1 MLKQITSILLLA
13 LAVTSTTA
21 IAENQPKT
29 NDYWWPKKL
38 DLSPL
43 RNLNELDSPMNRHYH
58 YKQAFQKLDVKA
70 LRADMIK
77 LLTTSQDWWP
87 ADFGNY
93 GPFFIR
99 LSWHS
104 AGTYRVFDGRG
115 GADGG
120 QIRFAPLN
128 SWPDNVNLDKARR
141 LLWPIKQKYG
151 DAVSWSDLIVYA
163 GTVAMESMGVKTIGF
178 AFGREDDWQSD
189 QINWGEGDQWLSS
202 NLNKKADLKKPF
214 AATQM
219 GLIYVNPEGPGGN
232 PDPLLA
238 AKQIRDTFA
247 RMGMN
252 DQETVA
258 LIAGGHS
265 FGKAHGAASPKYLG
279 PAPEAAPIQE
289 QGLGWKNSFKK
300 GDGPDTITSGLEGS
314 WTITPAKWNDSNYFE
329 NLYTFKWVKTKSPA
343 GATQW
348 RPKNKSADNLVPDAF
363 DPNKRHAPM
372 MFTTD
377 LSMKADPDYNKI
389 SEYFKR
395 HPKAFEAAF
404 AEAWFKLTH
413 RDMGPTSRYLGPWVP
428 KEVMIWQDPIPKAN
442 YKLVNAKDVASL
454 KVEILNSGLTMPEL
468 IKTAWASAS
477 SYRKTDMRG
486 GANGARVALLPQKD
500 WPANEP
506 KALANVLSKLQA
518 IQTKFNQSQTD
529 GRKISLADLII
540 LAGNTA
546 VEEGV
551 KKAGYKLT
559 IPFIPGRTDAS
570 QKETDIQSFGY
581 LEPTADGFINY
592 FDATKTKLSPP
603 QALVNK
609 ASMLDLNIPQ
619 MTVLVGGLRVLN
631 ANYDN
636 SQDGVFT
643 NNPGALSNDYF
654 VNLLDMSIVWKKSK
668 TNEGEYEGYDRKT
681 GKLVWKATSVDLIFG
696 SNSELRAVAE
706 VYGSSDAKKKFIKD
720 FVRAWVKVMNLGR
733 FDLAPNPKKGKHP
746 LKR

>member
-1 MLKQITSILLLA
+1 MLKQITVSLLTLA
-13 LAVTSTTA
+13 LGITSNA
-21 IAENQPKT
+21 SFAESQPKP
-29 NDYWWPKKL
+29 NEYWWPKKL
-38 DLSPL
+38 NLDPL
-43 RNLNELDSPMNRHYH
+43 RNLNPIDSPMSKHYR
-58 YKQAFQKLDVKA
+58 YQKAFKKLDVNA
-70 LRADMIK
+70 LKADMIK

-151 DAVSWSDLIVYA
+151 DEVSWSDLIVYA

-189 QINWGEGDQWLSS
+189 RVNWGTGDQWLTS
-202 NLNKKADLKKPF
+202 NLNKKSNLKKSF

-238 AKQIRDTFA
+238 AKQIRETFK

-252 DQETVA
+252 DEETVA

-265 FGKAHGAASPKYLG
+265 FGKAHGAANPKYLG
-279 PAPEAAPIQE
+279 AAPEAAPIQE
-289 QGLGWKNSFKK
+289 QALGWKNSF
-300 GDGPDTITSGLEGS
+300 GTGNADDTITSGLEGS
-314 WTITPAKWNDSNYFE
+314 WTVTPAKWNDTNYFE
-329 NLYTFKWVKTKSPA
+329 NLYTFEWIKTKSPA

-348 RPKNKSADNLVPDAF
+348 RPKSKSADNLVPDAF
-363 DPNKRHAPM
+363 NPSKRHAPM

-377 LSMKADPDYNKI
+377 LSMKMDPQYNKI
-389 SEYFKR
+389 SEYFKS
-395 HPKAFEAAF
+395 HPKAFEEAF
-404 AEAWFKLTH
+404 AKAWFKLTH
-413 RDMGPTSRYLGPWVP
+413 RDMGPRSRYLGPWVP
-428 KEVMIWQDPIPKAN
+428 KEVMLWQDPVPVAN
-442 YKLVNAKDVASL
+442 YKLVSPKDIAAL
-454 KVEILNSGLTMPEL
+454 KVMILNTNVTMPDL

-486 GANGARVALLPQKD
+486 GANGARVALLPQKN

-506 KALANVLSKLQA
+506 KELAKVLAQLKA
-518 IQTKFNQSQTD
+518 IQMKFNQSKTD
-529 GRKISLADLII
+529 GTKISLADLIV
-540 LAGNTA
+540 LAGDTA
-546 VEEGV
+546 IEASA
-551 KKAGYKLT
+551 KKAGYD
-559 IPFIPGRTDAS
+559 IIVQFIPGRTDAT
-570 QKETDIQSFGY
+570 QEETDIQSFSY

-592 FDATKTKLSPP
+592 FDADKTKLSPP
-603 QALVNK
+603 QALVEK
-609 ASMLDLNIPQ
+609 ASMLNLTIPQ
-619 MTVLVGGLRVLN
+619 MTVLIGGMRVLN
-631 ANYDN
+631 TNYDG
-636 SQDGVFT
+636 SKDGVFT
-643 NNPGALSNDYF
+643 DKVGSLTNDYF
-654 VNLLDMSIVWKKSK
+654 VNLLDMSTVWKPSK
-668 TNEGEYEGYDRKT
+668 TVKGQYDGYDRKT
-681 GKLVWKATSVDLIFG
+681 AKLKWSATSVDLIFG

-706 VYGSSDAKKKFIKD
+706 VYGSKDANKKFIKD

-733 FDLAPNPKKGKHP
+733 FDLPQSVLKHSS
-746 LKR
+746 